1 MNPCSRCSFCISSAM
16 RWRSLPYFFCNA
28 LICGCS
34 SCICRVV
41 RIWRTNGLY
50 SSARNVKTKNI
61 TDSAQAKKFEGPS
74 TKANSL
80 YQTHMIHDTG

>member
-1 MNPCSRCSFCISSAM
+1 M
-16 RWRSLPYFFCNA
+16 PYFFCKA

-34 SCICRVV
+34 SCICLVV

-50 SSARNVKTKNI
+50 SSARSVKTRNI
-61 TDSAQAKKFEGPS
+61 TDNAQAKKLDGPS
-74 TKANSL
+74 TNANSR